1 MLCKFSRN
9 RTPAAAMMAVVLL
22 MLTVEVLA
30 GARGEPAPAPNLRA
44 PVWNANGHRIVA
56 AIAERH
62 LVPLARLRIRQLLG
76 PYALASVSVWADE
89 YRGTP
94 EGEHTATWH
103 YVNVPDGRQ
112 YREPD
117 TEAPA
122 DIIQALR
129 LQERILRETTRS
141 RDERIMALKLLVHF
155 TADIHQ
161 PMHVGRASDRG
172 GNDVEVR
179 WFGRTTNLHSVWD
192 GSLLDQQQLSYSEYV
207 ALLDVAM
214 PDEIVAWQA
223 SEYLDWAQESQD
235 LRAHV
240 YGPLASHGSEIPDLG
255 WDYFNAMIPIVERR
269 LLQAGIRL
277 AGVLNSVFG
286 E

>member
-1 MLCKFSRN
+1 MPDRLDKDRMRATTIVFV
-9 RTPAAAMMAVVLL
+9 ALL
-22 MLTVEVLA
+22 AL
-30 GARGEPAPAPNLRA
+30 APAGLFADP
-44 PVWNANGHRIVA
+44 PVWNATGHRIVA

-62 LVPLARLRIRQLLG
+62 LSPLARLRIRQLLG
-76 PYALASVSVWADE
+76 PRPLASVSAWADE

-103 YVNVPDGRQ
+103 YVNVPDGQ
-112 YREPD
+112 KYREPD
-117 TEAPA
+117 TGAPA

-129 LQERILRETTRS
+129 YQERILRDTS
-141 RDERIMALKLLVHF
+141 RGRNERVMALELLVHF
-155 TADIHQ
+155 AADIHQ

-172 GNDVEVR
+172 GNDVAVR
-179 WFGRTTNLHSVWD
+179 WFGRPTNLHSVWD
-192 GSLLDQQQLSYSEYV
+192 GALLDQQQLSYSEYV
-207 ALLDVAM
+207 GFLDFATAEEVA
-214 PDEIVAWQA
+214 AWQA
-223 SEYLDWAQESQD
+223 SEYLEWAQESQD
-235 LRAHV
+235 LRAQV
-240 YGPLASHGSEIPDLG
+240 YAPLNAADGETPNLG